1 MNAFLR
7 YSCIATFASIL
18 MGTSAMAQKPEQN
31 PGHTPPNGQTM
42 FNYLDK
48 NGDGTISREE
58 FDKARQERQ
67 NRQQQ
72 SGGQQG
78 ELGNNRTHHQGQ
90 GNHQQGDGHHQE
102 QRQRWIK
109 VMYDRADRNQDGVV
123 SKGEFLTRVEK
134 LFDRLDKNEDGL
146 LQKNELKH
154 SKNQ

>member
-7 YSCIATFASIL
+7 YSCIATFTSIL
-18 MGTSAMAQKPEQN
+18 MGTSAMAQKPAQN
-31 PGHTPPNGQTM
+31 PGDTTPNGQMM

-48 NGDGTISREE
+48 NGDGNISREE

-72 SGGQQG
+72 SDGQHR
-78 ELGNNRTHHQGQ
+78 ELGHNRTHHQEQ
-90 GNHQQGDGHHQE
+90 GNRQQGDVQHHG
-102 QRQRWIK
+102 QRQRWIN

-123 SKGEFLTRVEK
+123 SKGEFLIRAEK
-134 LFDRLDKNEDGL
+134 LFERLDKNEDGL

>member
-7 YSCIATFASIL
+7 YSCIATFTLIL
-18 MGTSAMAQKPEQN
+18 MGTSAMAQKPAQN
-31 PGHTPPNGQTM
+31 PGDTPPNGQMM

-48 NGDGTISREE
+48 NGDGNISREE

-123 SKGEFLTRVEK
+123 SKGEFLIRAEK

>member
-7 YSCIATFASIL
+7 YSCIATFTSIL
-18 MGTSAMAQKPEQN
+18 MGTSAMAQKPAQN
-31 PGHTPPNGQTM
+31 PGDTTPNGQMM

-48 NGDGTISREE
+48 NGDGNISREE

-72 SGGQQG
+72 SGGQHR
-78 ELGNNRTHHQGQ
+78 ELGHNRTHHQEQ
-90 GNHQQGDGHHQE
+90 GNRQQGDVQHHG
-102 QRQRWIK
+102 QRQRWIN

-123 SKGEFLTRVEK
+123 SKGEFLIRAEK
-134 LFDRLDKNEDGL
+134 LFERLDKNEDGL

-154 SKNQ
+154 SKGK